1 MDSLELSQ
9 PSHHTEFCPGCG
21 SQLVFDPVAG
31 RLACPYCQTTVALAV
46 SRGSVQEQDF
56 EEWVGNGAATL
67 APLSQSAL
75 EVECSG
81 CRAQI
86 TFEPPEVAG
95 QCPFCGTHITAS
107 PRAANPAIAPG
118 GILPFQLDQSSARN
132 VLSHWLKTRWFAPSS
147 LKTLAQHEKMQ
158 GVYLPFWTFDCSTRT
173 QYTGQRGTYYY
184 VKKTVKTRNSS
195 GEWVE
200 TTTQERRT
208 KWHPVSGEVQR
219 FFDDVLVSAVE
230 LVETDGLMKLMPW
243 SLRKVAV
250 YDPRFLQGFRAQRSQ
265 VTLQQGFERAKGVM
279 QPQIQWDIQS
289 NIGGDEQKIHSQTTK
304 YSDRAFKHLL
314 LPVWMATY
322 RYRNQIYQVLING
335 ETGKIVGDRPYS
347 VLKIAVAASAALLTS
362 AAMVWGY
369 TRFIGAP
376 EAFAP
381 ESPAVVTDES
391 PPVPETPSLQPT
403 DGFGDGAMRE
413 ALGMGAQAANQTQIA
428 QTPEAWRSVAALWSQ
443 AIAQLQQIP
452 ESDPQYQRAQL
463 KIAEYQRNLDYA
475 RRRATP

>member
-1 MDSLELSQ
+1 MDFLELSQ
-9 PSHHTEFCPGCG
+9 PSSHTELCPGCG
-21 SQLVFDPVAG
+21 SQLVFNPAAG
-31 RLACPYCQTTVALAV
+31 LLACPYCQTTVAVDA

-67 APLSQSAL
+67 APLSQSAV

-86 TFEPPEVAG
+86 TFEPPQVAG
-95 QCPFCGTHITAS
+95 QCPFCGTHITAH
-107 PRAANPAIAPG
+107 PHVANPAIAPG
-118 GILPFQLDQSSARN
+118 GILPFQLDQSRARS

-147 LKTLAQHEKMQ
+147 LKSLAQYEKMQ

-200 TTTQERRT
+200 TTIQERHT
-208 KWHPVSGEVQR
+208 KWYPVSGEVQR
-219 FFDDVLVSAVE
+219 FFDDVLVPAVE
-230 LVETDGLMKLMPW
+230 LVETDDLMKLTPW
-243 SLRKVAV
+243 SLRNVAA

-265 VTLQQGFERAKGVM
+265 VDLQQGFECAKGVM
-279 QPQIQWDIQS
+279 QLQIRWDIQA

-304 YSDRAFKHLL
+304 YYDRAFKHLL

-322 RYRNQIYQVLING
+322 RYRNQVYQVLING

-347 VLKIAVAASAALLTS
+347 VLKIALAVSAALLTG

-369 TRFIGAP
+369 IRITSALESFSP
-376 EAFAP
+376 EP
-381 ESPAVVTDES
+381 PAAVIDES
-391 PPVPETPSLQPT
+391 LPTPETPSLQPT
-403 DGFGDGAMRE
+403 AGFGDLAMRA
-413 ALGMGAQAANQTQIA
+413 ALGMGAQAANQTQLA

-463 KIAEYQRNLDYA
+463 KIAEYQRNLNYA
-475 RRRATP
+475 RQRATP